1 MTGEIIPSII
11 FDRVVSILEQARG
24 NIVRAVNSQ
33 TVTAYWLIGREIVQE
48 LQEGEDRADYGRRL
62 LGELSI
68 RLEKRYGK
76 GFSVTN
82 LQYFRKFY
90 LVYPERLAIQHPW
103 GAKSIEIDSQSE
115 ISRPMGGKFEKA
127 RKGRP
132 MGDQLLSGQNSS
144 PAGSDLEVKS
154 KPHPM
159 GGESELSKG
168 FHPHL
173 SWSHYR
179 ALMRVDKPEARDF
192 YENEA
197 AECGWTK
204 RQLERQI
211 RSLFYERL
219 LMSKDKEGL
228 LLEVRKEKDNSFTP
242 VDVLKDPYILEFLD
256 LPDTEKLYETD
267 LESAIL
273 NNIQYFLLELGK
285 GFAFVARQKR
295 ISTETKEFLI
305 DLVFYNYHLQF
316 FLLIDLKTGEL
327 THQDVGQMDMY
338 VRMFDDLKRG
348 EDDNPTVG
356 LILCTEKDRTIVKY
370 SVLNENKQLFAS
382 KYMLY
387 LPSEEELARE
397 LERLSAVIEPAGRRR
412 VQKKSGSNPDY

>member
-1 MTGEIIPSII
+1 MAKKKNKIIPSTI

-24 NIVRAVNSQ
+24 NIVRAVNNQ

-48 LQEGEDRADYGRRL
+48 LQDGAPRAEYGKQL
-62 LGELSI
+62 IQELSVK
-68 RLEKRYGK
+68 LNEKYGK
-76 GFSVTN
+76 GFSSTN
-82 LQYFRKFY
+82 LGYFRQFY
-90 LVYPERLAIQHPW
+90 LTYKNRLQIHHPL
-103 GAKSIEIDSQSE
+103 GGESYCQTISHPTGGELIESQ
-115 ISRPMGGKFEKA
+115 
-127 RKGRP
+127 KGHP
-132 MGDQLLSGQNSS
+132 MGDELLSGQNRS
-144 PAGSDLEVKS
+144 PAGSELEGKS
-154 KPHPM
+154 KIYPT
-159 GGESELSKG
+159 GRESEGSKG
-168 FHPHL
+168 FHPNL

-179 ALMRVDKPEARDF
+179 ALMRVDKPEAREF

-219 LMSKDKEGL
+219 LLSKDKKGL
-228 LLEVRKEKDNSFTP
+228 LLEVRREKDTSLAP
-242 VDVLKDPYILEFLD
+242 VDLLKDPYILEFLD
-256 LPDTEKLYETD
+256 LPESGKLYESD

-273 NNIQYFLLELGK
+273 NNIQHFLLELGK

-295 ISTETKEFLI
+295 ISTETKEFSI
-305 DLVFYNYHLQF
+305 DLVFYNYYLRF

-338 VRMFDDLKRG
+338 VRMFDDLQRG

-387 LPSEEELARE
+387 LPSEEELTRE
-397 LERLSAVIEPAGRRR
+397 LERLSAATEPVRLAARKKALAGEE
-412 VQKKSGSNPDY
+412 GE